1 MNRRT
6 EPRRVSNR
14 PPSPQAGL
22 ADPATTD
29 PIEALYDRGVT
40 DGLPVVPPTRERVER
55 AVAASGRPAD
65 TLIALVPPNYGRATV
80 EKIAINA
87 VMAGCRPEYLP
98 VVLAAV
104 EAVCDE
110 AFDLHGVS
118 ATTNAPAPL
127 IVVNGP
133 IRRVLDINCGAGLFG
148 PGWRANATIGRA
160 LRLVCVNVGGAR
172 PGVVSMSTFAHPGR
186 YTYCIGEH
194 EEASP
199 WESLAVEHGFAP
211 GDDTV
216 ALLAADAPLTVYD
229 QRSRTAPDL
238 LATVAASM
246 AVIEHHKMTHWGD
259 TLLVLSPE
267 HAAVVAGDGWSKADA
282 RRFLFERLQRPVHEL
297 VPGKNGGDGLPEHVL
312 RKFADPEHDTTPI
325 PKFRAPEHIKI
336 LVAGGTAGRFSA
348 VVPGWTF
355 SKGSNLV
362 MRRIR

>member
-1 MNRRT
+1 M
-6 EPRRVSNR
+6 SD
-14 PPSPQAGL
+14 L
-22 ADPATTD
+22 DLDATA
-29 PIEALYDRGVT
+29 IESLYARGVT
-40 DGLPVVPPTRERVER
+40 DGLPVVPPTRTLVER
-55 AVAASGRPAD
+55 AVAATGRAAD
-65 TLIALVPPNYGRATV
+65 DLVAVVPPNYGRATV

-98 VVLAAV
+98 VVVAAV

-127 IVVNGP
+127 VIVNGP
-133 IRRVLDINCGAGLFG
+133 IRERLEINSGAGVFG

-160 LRLVCVNVGGAR
+160 LRLVCLNLGGAR
-172 PGVVSMSTFAHPGR
+172 PGAVSMSTLAHPGR
-186 YTYCIGEH
+186 YTYCIGER

-199 WESLAVEHGFAP
+199 WESLAVEHGFAAT
-211 GDDTV
+211 DDTV

-229 QRSRTAPDL
+229 QRSRTAPDV

-267 HAAVVAGDGWSKADA
+267 HAAIVAGNGWSKADV
-282 RRFLFERLQRPVHEL
+282 RRFLFERLQRPVREL
-297 VPGKNGGDGLPEHVL
+297 VPGENGGDGLPEHVL
-312 RKFADPEHDTTPI
+312 RKFADPEHDVTPI
-325 PKFRAPEHIKI
+325 PKFRAPEHIKV

-348 VVPGWTF
+348 IVPGWTF